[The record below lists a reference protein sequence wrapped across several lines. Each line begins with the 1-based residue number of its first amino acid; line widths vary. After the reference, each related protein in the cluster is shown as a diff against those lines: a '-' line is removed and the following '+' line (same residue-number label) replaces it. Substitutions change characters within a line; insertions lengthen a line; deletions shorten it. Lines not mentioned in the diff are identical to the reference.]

1 MKQIYVNVLVGTY
14 RFHKLFHST
23 MNCSR
28 DQVHVILAQA
38 RLPTARVLRF
48 KSAIDRG
55 PFEGKKNHFFYK
67 MPFLRKSANISL
79 TRKFSQ
85 IIEVKFN
92 SFSSDLS
99 PPIHHYLIL
108 ISNNPPMISYEQQH
122 KLPSLKNVPFLFTNL
137 FQKRGLY
144 SRGDIIQGR
153 TLFKEIR
160 YMFNIQFFMGK
171 MKKIRKQD

>member
-1 MKQIYVNVLVGTY
+1 
-14 RFHKLFHST
+14 
-23 MNCSR
+23 
-28 DQVHVILAQA
+28 
-38 RLPTARVLRF
+38 
-48 KSAIDRG
+48 
-55 PFEGKKNHFFYK
+55 

-171 MKKIRKQD
+171 MKKVKKIRKMAKNLTLPHWHSNPRFLNKTRSWR